1 MPMATADAI
10 TVSIVDPLDVETPD
24 GYELIDGQLREK
36 TMSREC
42 SWIATQI
49 LGILWT
55 HCRQTGAGEAFT
67 ADTAYRCFPGRP
79 KHARK
84 PDVSF
89 ISRERLPAVPT
100 GPGDF
105 TLSPDLVVEVCSPNE
120 TVRRIKGKLKDWR
133 SVTVPV
139 IWIIEPESRTA
150 TAYVGNTVHELGE
163 HEDFPVGDI
172 LSGFRLKLA
181 DVLLPPATA
190 EAAP

>member
-1 MPMATADAI
+1 MATAAQKAPQ
-10 TVSIVDPLDVETPD
+10 VDPLDVETPD

-36 TMSREC
+36 AMSREC

-55 HCRQTGAGEAFT
+55 YCRQTGVGEAFT
-67 ADTAYRCFPGRP
+67 ADTAYRCFKGRP
-79 KHARK
+79 RHARK

-89 ISRERLPAVPT
+89 VSRARLPKVPT

-105 TLSPDLVVEVCSPNE
+105 NIPPDLVVEVCSPNE
-120 TVRRIKGKLKDWR
+120 TMRRIKGKLKDWR
-133 SVTVPV
+133 SVAVPV

-150 TAYVGNTVHELGE
+150 TTYVGQTVREVGE
-163 HEDFPVGDI
+163 HDELPVGDI
-172 LSGFRLKLA
+172 LPGFRLKLA